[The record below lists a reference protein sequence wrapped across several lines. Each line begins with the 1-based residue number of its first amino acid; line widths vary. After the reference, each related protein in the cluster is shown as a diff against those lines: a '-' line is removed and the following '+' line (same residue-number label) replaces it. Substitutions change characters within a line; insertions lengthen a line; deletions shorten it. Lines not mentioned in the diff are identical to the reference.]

1 MWNIKEIL
9 IVKFKNNR
17 RLIRVVWED
26 GIRIWELDEMFLF
39 EMLVDINRRFI
50 KYGKRKRICFVKLF

>member
-50 KYGKRKRICFVKLF
+50 KYGKRK

>member
-39 EMLVDINRRFI
+39 EMLVDINRCFI
-50 KYGKRKRICFVKLF
+50 KYGKCK